1 MCTPRTQLPVGTA
14 LDLLSLLNQGI
25 CLLLVRVKKILVLTD
40 LVQSSRFTPH
50 LISLRKWWRGH
61 RMNQFKGRQFNRF
74 WCKVYSGRVHPVS
87 WIETGGFQ
95 MTDYFKGRQFNQSV
109 ITFAVGYYLRY
120 NISYRD
126 LVEMMRDRGIFVHH
140 TTLMRWVQHY
150 SPIIAGSM
158 A

>member
-1 MCTPRTQLPVGTA
+1 
-14 LDLLSLLNQGI
+14 
-25 CLLLVRVKKILVLTD
+25 
-40 LVQSSRFTPH
+40 
-50 LISLRKWWRGH
+50 
-61 RMNQFKGRQFNRF
+61 
-74 WCKVYSGRVHPVS
+74 
-87 WIETGGFQ
+87 

-150 SPIIAGSM
+150 SPIMRALWRKRHRRTSKSWRMDETYIKIKGQWNYLYRAIDDQGLTLDFQRKHTITIRDDN
-158 A
+158 